1 MNQHTHDPKYHDEDV
16 TEELNKRKDDLEKE
30 IHEYNKE
37 REQIKAM
44 LSRIGGKKYSKT
56 DFIFNIIFLTTIIA
70 FFAVEVTTQIL
81 PTYVSLEVGILLVSI
96 KIIWM
101 IHSQH
106 KFNHFE
112 FWILNSIEFR
122 MNNVDKRVRQVEK
135 QLNTLTGED
144 ETAQKTASQQYTD
157 NLSSKAKQKQTQD
170 TNV

>member
-1 MNQHTHDPKYHDEDV
+1 MKQHTHDPKHHSEDI
-16 TEELNKRKDDLEKE
+16 TEELNKRKEDLEKE
-30 IHEYNKE
+30 IHEYNQE

-56 DFIFNIIFLTTIIA
+56 DLIFNIIFLTTIVV

-112 FWILNSIEFR
+112 FWVLNSMEFR
-122 MNNVDKRVRQVEK
+122 MNNVDKRVKQIEK
-135 QLNTLTGED
+135 RLTALTGED
-144 ETAQKTASQQYTD
+144 KTAQKTASQQYTD
-157 NLSSKAKQKQTQD
+157 NLSYKAQQNHTQSTGD
-170 TNV
+170 